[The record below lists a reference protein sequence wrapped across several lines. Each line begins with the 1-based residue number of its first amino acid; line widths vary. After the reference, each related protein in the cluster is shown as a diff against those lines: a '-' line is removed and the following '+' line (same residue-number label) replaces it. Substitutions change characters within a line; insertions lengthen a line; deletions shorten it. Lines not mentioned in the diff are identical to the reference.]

1 MYQDLSTCHDWPVK
15 NVMVDLPIKMK
26 GNSKRSSC
34 NSLSPLGVHN
44 KDLVAP
50 GGGGGL
56 PYETDGDA
64 RRNVEF
70 NP

>member
-1 MYQDLSTCHDWPVK
+1 MYQDLSTCHDWPIK
-15 NVMVDLPIKMK
+15 NVIADLPIKMK

-34 NSLSPLGVHN
+34 NSLSPLGVQN

-50 GGGGGL
+50 GVGGGGGH

-64 RRNVEF
+64 RRKF
-70 NP
+70 SI